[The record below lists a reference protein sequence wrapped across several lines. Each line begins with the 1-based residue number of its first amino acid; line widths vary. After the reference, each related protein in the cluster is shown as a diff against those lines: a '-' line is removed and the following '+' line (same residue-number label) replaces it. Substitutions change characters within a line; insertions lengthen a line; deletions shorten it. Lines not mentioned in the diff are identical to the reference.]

1 MNEKKNTFQES
12 RKNDKVLRRLLVD
25 ELKRDKII
33 HVVDVGDDKVF
44 MPADIDLLIVNKD
57 YRISSVEAKA
67 DNYGT
72 TAGVKKIFIETIS
85 NDKKFAISGGIEGMG
100 NARYS
105 KSDYFLYY
113 FIKLQ
118 SYLIIPTKQLQAWIT
133 VNLPKGKYEIK
144 TAKTCGLDGK
154 VLYNSYGMLV
164 PINVLIDEAGAKLF
178 DAQCKWEDYINPA
191 G

>member
-85 NDKKFAISGGIEGMG
+85 NDKKFAISGGIEG
-100 NARYS
+100 
-105 KSDYFLYY
+105 
-113 FIKLQ
+113 
-118 SYLIIPTKQLQAWIT
+118 
-133 VNLPKGKYEIK
+133 
-144 TAKTCGLDGK
+144 
-154 VLYNSYGMLV
+154 
-164 PINVLIDEAGAKLF
+164 
-178 DAQCKWEDYINPA
+178 
-191 G
+191 